1 MVRKLKGLIV
11 AAALVFLLLLTTS
24 GWFLVVDQPEKAD
37 VILVL
42 AGETDKRPMR
52 ALELLS
58 QGYAPRLMLDVPA
71 GTRIYQFSQL
81 ELAQKYVQG
90 LPNAA
95 AITICPIAGLST
107 KTESADAT
115 RCIQKLGGHRV
126 LLVTSDFHTRRALS
140 TFRKA
145 APGFEY
151 SVAAARDPQQFGTWW
166 WRHRQWAKTNFDEW
180 ARLVWWQLVDR
191 WH

>member
-1 MVRKLKGLIV
+1 MVRKLKGLLGI
-11 AAALVFLLLLTTS
+11 AALVFLVLLASS
-24 GWFLVVDQPEKAD
+24 GWFLVLDKPEKSD

-42 AGETDKRPMR
+42 AGEADQRPAR
-52 ALELLS
+52 ALELLGE
-58 QGYAPRLMLDVPA
+58 GYAPHVILDVPA
-71 GTRIYQFSQL
+71 QTRIYQSSQL
-81 ELAQKYVQG
+81 ELAQRYVAG
-90 LPNAA
+90 LPNAG
-95 AITICPIAGLST
+95 AITVCPIAGLST
-107 KTESADAT
+107 KAESTDAAT
-115 RCIQKLGGHRV
+115 CIEKLGAHRV

-145 APGFEY
+145 APSFEY
-151 SVAAARDPQQFGTWW
+151 SVAAAHDPQQFGAQW